1 MERKGNIMKQN
12 GTGRNFTLI
21 ELLVVIAIIAIL
33 AGMLLPALQRAKST
47 ATSIQ
52 CAGKLKQIGLAMGL
66 YGQDYNEF
74 IVPGLGRPTNTTWWF
89 TLIHQGNYGVKFT
102 TGRISPQEKG
112 SFCCPAEKLPFGS
125 SSSTDFQYTHYVSNP
140 LNVFH
145 PTWSSPRNKAR
156 KFAQVSNPSRYF
168 FAADSGIRN
177 NYNAETIDWF
187 SYRHKG
193 NDSRTPL
200 GNQPGSITTGFANMV
215 FTDGH
220 VDSFN
225 YSAMRALDVAP
236 PNYNLTIFKF
246 AAHGVNIS
254 CL

>member
-1 MERKGNIMKQN
+1 MKTN
-12 GTGRNFTLI
+12 KTETVGRGWHFTLI

-33 AGMLLPALQRAKST
+33 AGMLLPALQRAKAT

-52 CAGKLKQIGLAMGL
+52 CSGKLRQIGLAMGL
-66 YGQDYNEF
+66 YAQDYNEF
-74 IVPGLGRPTNTTWWF
+74 IVPGVGRPTTSWWF
-89 TLIHQGNYGVKFT
+89 SLLHGGNYGVKFT
-102 TGRISPQEKG
+102 VGRVSPQDKG
-112 SFCCPAEKLPFGS
+112 SFCCPSEKRPFGAS
-125 SSSTDFQYTHYVSNP
+125 NSMDFQYTHYVSNP

-145 PTWSSPRNKAR
+145 PSWSSPRNKAR

-177 NYNAETIDWF
+177 NYNAESIDWF

-200 GNQPGSITTGFANMV
+200 GNQSGSITTGFANMV

-236 PNYNLTIFKF
+236 PNYTLTIFKF
-246 AAHGVNIS
+246 AAHGFNIS
-254 CL
+254 SL